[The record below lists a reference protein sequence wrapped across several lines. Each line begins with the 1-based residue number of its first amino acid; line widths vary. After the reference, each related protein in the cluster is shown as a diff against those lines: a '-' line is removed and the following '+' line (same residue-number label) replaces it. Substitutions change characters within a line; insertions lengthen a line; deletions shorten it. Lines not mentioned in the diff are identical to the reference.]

1 MKNHDHPVIPIAQDE
16 PSRRRFLKLMAASAA
31 LAGAGCSGPP
41 AEPIVPY
48 VTMPEQG
55 VPGLPMFYASAF
67 VRRGIAHGV
76 LVESNMG
83 RPTKVEGNPDHLV
96 SGGATDVFAQ
106 AAILQMWDPDRSQA
120 VFRGEEMATWGA
132 FEAALQARRPRFEAA
147 GGAGLAILTGTVTSP
162 TLAHQMEAL
171 RARLPAVR
179 WHAWDPLHDD
189 GATQAAQLA
198 FGRPLDP
205 LYRLDRAR
213 VVLALDA
220 DLFGAMPGSLAH
232 ARAFTTPR
240 RLGAQADANRLY
252 VLESTPTLTG
262 AYADARLARTPH
274 DVEAALWRIAA
285 RLGVGPDAGRAADA
299 ALDKW
304 EAAVAKA
311 LDGARGA
318 ALVAA
323 GPTVSPAGRALAYAL
338 TQRLNPGGGPLAFI
352 EPVER
357 SPLDH
362 GASIGALADA
372 MRAGQVDTLLVL
384 DANPAYDA
392 PADLD
397 FAALLKRV
405 PLSAHLGL
413 YRDETAR
420 AAGWHVPMAHGFE
433 AWSDARA
440 HDGTASIVQP
450 LIAPLYGGRSVHE
463 ILAVVA
469 GAGSRDGHALVR
481 ATWLGPEANPRRNPP
496 DPGSDMEAG
505 RNRNRDAMQSDAMQ
519 GDAAGSAA
527 VAVDGSAA
535 GGHTGATAGTDADRL
550 WRASLRRGIVDG
562 SAAPAL
568 ATGAARLPARPPA
581 AAVPAL
587 VALFA
592 PDPAVDGGAFANNA
606 WLQELPRPLTSLTW
620 DNAALI
626 GPATAAR
633 AGLSSGAVARLRV
646 DGRAIEAPVLVVDGQ
661 AEGVVTLPLGYGRR
675 AAGAVGEGVGFDAY
689 RLRTRAAL
697 AAPPAVTL
705 ERTGR
710 THDLVFRQR
719 EVDMQGREPVHVGA
733 VGALKDAARAG
744 ATPAQMR
751 VRELVRGDDGR
762 PAPREREAPERES
775 MYPERDYDGYKWG
788 MAIDLNACIG
798 CAACTIACQAENN
811 IPVVG
816 KEEVARGRSMH
827 WIRVDRYV
835 AGPRTLFQPVP
846 CMHCE
851 HAPCEEVCP
860 VGATMH
866 DSEGLNVQVYNRCIG
881 TRFCS
886 NNCPYKVRRFN
897 FLQYS
902 NQTTESLKA
911 LQNPE
916 VTVRRR
922 GVMEKCSY
930 CLQRITRARVEAE
943 KAGRRIGDGEMVTA
957 CQAVCPTRAIRFG
970 DLNDPASDVVAA
982 KASPLDYDLLEEL
995 NTRPRTSYLTRVLNP
1010 DPELE

>member
-1 MKNHDHPVIPIAQDE
+1 MKTRPIIPIAQDE
-16 PSRRRFLKLMAASAA
+16 PVRRRFLKLMAASAA

-41 AEPIVPY
+41 AETIVPY

-55 VPGLPMFYASAF
+55 VPGLPMFYATAF
-67 VRRGIAHGV
+67 VRNGLAHGV

-83 RPTKVEGNPDHLV
+83 RPTKVEGNPDHPV
-96 SGGATDVFAQ
+96 SAGATDVFAQ
-106 AAILQMWDPDRSQA
+106 ASILQLWDPDRSQA
-120 VFRGEEMATWGA
+120 VFQGEEMATWGA
-132 FEAALQARRPRFEAA
+132 FEAALQARRPRFERD
-147 GGAGLAILTGTVTSP
+147 GGAGLAILTGSVTSP
-162 TLAHQMEAL
+162 TLAGQIAAL
-171 RARLPAVR
+171 RQRLPNLR

-189 GATQAAQLA
+189 GAARAAQLA

-205 LYRLDRAR
+205 LFRLDDAK

-220 DLFGAMPGSLAH
+220 DLFGTMPGSLAH
-232 ARAFTTPR
+232 ARAFTAPR
-240 RLGAQADANRLY
+240 RLGASVDANRLY
-252 VLESTPTLTG
+252 VLEPTPTLTG
-262 AYADARLARTPH
+262 AYADARLARAPH
-274 DVEAALWRIAA
+274 EIEAALMRIAF
-285 RLGVGPDAGRAADA
+285 RLGMGPDPGRAADP
-299 ALDKW
+299 ALDRW
-304 EAAVAKA
+304 EAAVVKA
-311 LDGARGA
+311 LDGARGH
-318 ALVAA
+318 ALVVV
-323 GPTVSPAGRALAYAL
+323 GPNVSPAGRALAYAL
-338 TQRLNPGGGPLAFI
+338 TLRLDGPLAFI

-362 GASIGALADA
+362 GASIAALADDL
-372 MRAGQVDTLLVL
+372 RAGRVDTLLML

-397 FAALLKRV
+397 FAALLRRA

-420 AAGWHVPMAHGFE
+420 AAGWHLPMAHCYE

-440 HDGTASIVQP
+440 HDGTATIVQP
-450 LIAPLYGGRSVHE
+450 LIAPLYGGRSAHE
-463 ILAVVA
+463 ILALLA
-469 GAGSRDGHALVR
+469 GAGTRNGHALVR
-481 ATWLGPEANPRRNPP
+481 ATWKGDDAVW
-496 DPGSDMEAG
+496 
-505 RNRNRDAMQSDAMQ
+505 RD
-519 GDAAGSAA
+519 
-527 VAVDGSAA
+527 
-535 GGHTGATAGTDADRL
+535 
-550 WRASLRRGIVDG
+550 SLRRGIVAD
-562 SAAPAL
+562 SVAHPVPAPAL
-568 ATGAARLPARPPA
+568 RPLASPPAPA
-581 AAVPAL
+581 AAPL

-626 GPATAAR
+626 GPATAQR
-633 AGLSSGAVARLRV
+633 LGLVDGAVARVRV
-646 DGRAIEAPVLVVDGQ
+646 DGRTVDAPVLVVAGQ

-675 AAGAVGEGVGFDAY
+675 AAGGVGEGVGFDAY
-689 RLRTRAAL
+689 GLRTRAGLASLPAL
-697 AAPPAVTL
+697 TI

-710 THDLVFRQR
+710 THDLVLRQK
-719 EVDMQGREPVHVGA
+719 EVDMQGRDPVHV
-733 VGALKDAARAG
+733 
-744 ATPAQMR
+744 
-751 VRELVRGDDGR
+751 REL
-762 PAPREREAPERES
+762 ARERPQQAS
-775 MYPERDYDGYKWG
+775 MYPEQAYKDYKWG

-798 CAACTIACQAENN
+798 CASCTIACQAENN

-816 KEEVARGRSMH
+816 REEVARGRSMH

-897 FLQYS
+897 FLQYA
-902 NQTTESLKA
+902 NRKVESLKA

-930 CLQRITRARVEAE
+930 CLQRITRARIEAE
-943 KAGRRIGDGEMVTA
+943 KAGRRIRDGEMVTA

-970 DLNDPASDVVAA
+970 DMNDPASDVVAA
-982 KASPLDYDLLEEL
+982 KASPLDFHLLEEL
-995 NTRPRTSYLTRVLNP
+995 NTRPRTSYVTRVLNP

>member
-1 MKNHDHPVIPIAQDE
+1 MMHDHAIIQIAQDE

-55 VPGLPMFYASAF
+55 VPGLPMFYATAF
-67 VRRGIAHGV
+67 VRHGLAHGV

-83 RPTKVEGNPDHLV
+83 RPTKVEGNPDHPV
-96 SGGATDVFAQ
+96 GAGTTDVFAQ
-106 AAILQMWDPDRSQA
+106 ASILQLWDPDRSQA
-120 VFRGEEMATWGA
+120 VFRGDEMATWGA
-132 FEAALQARRPRFEAA
+132 FEAELHARRPRFEQS
-147 GGAGLAILTGTVTSP
+147 GGEGLRILTGTVTSP
-162 TLAHQMEAL
+162 TLSNQIAAL
-171 RARLPAVR
+171 QQRLPNLR

-189 GATQAAQLA
+189 GAAQAAQLA

-205 LYRLDRAR
+205 LFRLDEAK

-232 ARAFTTPR
+232 ARAFTAPR
-240 RLGAQADANRLY
+240 RLGAHVDANRLY
-252 VLESTPTLTG
+252 VLEATPMLTG
-262 AYADARLARTPH
+262 AYADARLARAPH
-274 DVEAALWRIAA
+274 EIEAALWRIAA
-285 RLGVGPDAGRAADA
+285 RLGAAPDAGRAADP
-299 ALDKW
+299 ALDRW
-304 EAAVAKA
+304 EAAVVKA
-311 LDGARGA
+311 LIGARGH
-318 ALVAA
+318 ALVVA
-323 GPTVSPAGRALAYAL
+323 GPTLNPAARALAYVL
-338 TQRLNPGGGPLAFI
+338 TQRLNGPLAFI
-352 EPVER
+352 DPVER

-362 GASIGALADA
+362 GESIAVLAGD
-372 MRAGQVDTLLVL
+372 MRAGRVDTLLIL

-397 FAALLKRV
+397 FTAALQRV

-420 AAGWHVPMAHGFE
+420 AAGWHLPMAHVYE

-440 HDGTASIVQP
+440 HDGTATIVQP
-450 LIAPLYGGRSVHE
+450 LIAPLYGGRSAHE
-463 ILAVVA
+463 ILALLA
-469 GAGSRDGHALVR
+469 GAETRNGHALVR
-481 ATWLGPEANPRRNPP
+481 AAWQDG
-496 DPGSDMEAG
+496 D
-505 RNRNRDAMQSDAMQ
+505 DA
-519 GDAAGSAA
+519 
-527 VAVDGSAA
+527 
-535 GGHTGATAGTDADRL
+535 

-562 SAAPAL
+562 SAAVPVA
-568 ATGAARLPARPPA
+568 PPA
-581 AAVPAL
+581 ARSITPPVAAASPPL

-592 PDPAVDGGAFANNA
+592 PDPAVDDGAFANNA

-633 AGLSSGAVARLRV
+633 LHLADGMVARLRV
-646 DGRAIEAPVLVVDGQ
+646 DGRTVDAPILVVAGQ

-675 AAGAVGEGVGFDAY
+675 VAGGVGEGVGFDAY

-697 AAPPAVTL
+697 AAAPALTL
-705 ERTGR
+705 ETTGR
-710 THDLVFRQR
+710 THALVLRQR
-719 EVDMQGREPVHVGA
+719 EVDMHGRDPVHV
-733 VGALKDAARAG
+733 
-744 ATPAQMR
+744 
-751 VRELVRGDDGR
+751 RELARG
-762 PAPREREAPERES
+762 APREPEKKEHGS
-775 MYPERDYDGYKWG
+775 MYPERAYDDYKWG

-816 KEEVARGRSMH
+816 KEEVQRGRSMH
-827 WIRVDRYV
+827 WIRVDRYQS
-835 AGPRTLFQPVP
+835 GTRTLFQPVP

-902 NQTTESLKA
+902 NQKVESLKA
-911 LQNPE
+911 QQNPE

-930 CLQRITRARVEAE
+930 CLQRITRARIEAE
-943 KAGRRIGDGEMVTA
+943 KAGRRIRDGEMVTA

-982 KASPLDYDLLEEL
+982 KASPLDYHLLEEL
-995 NTRPRTSYLTRVLNP
+995 NTRPRTSYITRVLNP
-1010 DPELE
+1010 DPEAQ

>member
-1 MKNHDHPVIPIAQDE
+1 MTRHDHPVFPIVQDE
-16 PSRRRFLKLMAASAA
+16 PARRRFLKLMAASAA

-55 VPGLPMFYASAF
+55 VPGLPMFYATAF
-67 VRRGIAHGV
+67 VRHGLAHGV

-83 RPTKVEGNPDHLV
+83 RPTKVEGNPDHPV
-96 SGGATDVFAQ
+96 SAGATDVFAQ
-106 AAILQMWDPDRSQA
+106 ASILELWDPDRSQA
-120 VFRGEEMATWGA
+120 VFHGDEMATWGA
-132 FEAALQARRPRFEAA
+132 FEAELHARRPRFELD
-147 GGAGLAILTGTVTSP
+147 GGAGLAILTGTATSP
-162 TLAHQMEAL
+162 TLANQLAAL
-171 RARLPAVR
+171 RARLPNVR

-189 GATQAAQLA
+189 GAAQAAQLA

-205 LYRLDRAR
+205 LYRLEKAR
-213 VVLALDA
+213 VVVALDA
-220 DLFGAMPGSLAH
+220 DLFGGLPGSLAH
-232 ARAFTTPR
+232 ARAFTAPR
-240 RLGAQADANRLY
+240 RLGASADANRLY
-252 VLESTPTLTG
+252 VLEATPTLTG
-262 AYADARLARTPH
+262 AYADARLARAPH
-274 DVEAALWRIAA
+274 EIEAALWRIAA
-285 RLGVGPDAGRAADA
+285 RLGAAPDAGRAADPV
-299 ALDKW
+299 LDRW
-304 EAAVAKA
+304 EAAVAHA
-311 LDGARGA
+311 LDGARGQG
-318 ALVAA
+318 LVVA
-323 GPTVSPAGRALAYAL
+323 GPTLSAAGRALAYAL
-338 TQRLNPGGGPLAFI
+338 NARLNGGADGPLAFI

-362 GASIGALADA
+362 GASLAALADA
-372 MRAGQVDTLLVL
+372 MRAGQVDTLLML
-384 DANPAYDA
+384 DVNPAYDA

-397 FAALLKRV
+397 FAALLQRV

-420 AAGWHVPMAHGFE
+420 AARWHVPMAHGYE

-440 HDGTASIVQP
+440 HDGTATIVQP
-450 LIAPLYGGRSVHE
+450 LIAPLYGGRSAHE
-463 ILAVVA
+463 ILALLA
-469 GAGSRDGHALVR
+469 GAGSRNGHALVR
-481 ATWLGPEANPRRNPP
+481 ATWQPSASDP
-496 DPGSDMEAG
+496 DLA
-505 RNRNRDAMQSDAMQ
+505 
-519 GDAAGSAA
+519 
-527 VAVDGSAA
+527 
-535 GGHTGATAGTDADRL
+535 

-562 SAAPAL
+562 STAAVV
-568 ATGAARLPARPPA
+568 TPPA
-581 AAVPAL
+581 ARAVARPAAVAPPPL
-587 VALFA
+587 VAVFA

-620 DNAALI
+620 DNAALV

-633 AGLSSGAVARLRV
+633 AGLADGTVARLRV
-646 DGRAIEAPVLVVDGQ
+646 DGRAVEAPMLVVAGH

-675 AAGAVGEGVGFDAY
+675 AAGGVGEGVGFDAY

-697 AAPPAVTL
+697 AAPPALAL
-705 ERTGR
+705 ERTSR
-710 THDLVFRQR
+710 THDLVLRQK
-719 EVDMQGREPVHVGA
+719 EVDMHGRDPVHVA
-733 VGALKDAARAG
+733 ALADRKQAAAPQG
-744 ATPAQMR
+744 SMR
-751 VRELVRGDDGR
+751 VRELARGADGR
-762 PAPREREAPERES
+762 PAPRERDEDKHGS
-775 MYPERDYDGYKWG
+775 MYPERDYGGYKWG

-798 CAACTIACQAENN
+798 CAACTVACQAENN

-816 KEEVARGRSMH
+816 KDEVARGRSMH
-827 WIRVDRYV
+827 WIRVDRYQ
-835 AGPRTLFQPVP
+835 AGARTLFQPVP

-902 NQTTESLKA
+902 NQKVESLKA
-911 LQNPE
+911 QQNPE

-930 CLQRITRARVEAE
+930 CLQRITRARIEAE
-943 KAGRRIGDGEMVTA
+943 KAGRRIQDGEMVTA

-970 DLNDPASDVVAA
+970 DLNDPAADVVAA
-982 KASPLDYDLLEEL
+982 KATPLGYDLLAEL
-995 NTRPRTSYLTRVLNP
+995 NTRPRTSYVTRVLNP

>member
-1 MKNHDHPVIPIAQDE
+1 MTTRPVFPIAQDE
-16 PSRRRFLKLMAASAA
+16 PARRRFLKLMAAAAA

-41 AEPIVPY
+41 AETIVPY
-48 VTMPEQG
+48 ATMPEQG
-55 VPGLPMFYASAF
+55 VPGLPMFYATAF
-67 VRRGIAHGV
+67 VRNGLAHGV

-83 RPTKVEGNPDHLV
+83 RPTKVEGNPDHPV
-96 SGGATDVFAQ
+96 SAGATDVFAQ
-106 AAILQMWDPDRSQA
+106 ASILQLWDPDRSQA
-120 VFRGEEMATWGA
+120 VFQGEELSTWGA
-132 FEAALQARRPRFEAA
+132 FEAALQARRPRFEQD
-147 GGAGLAILTGTVTSP
+147 GGAGLRILTGTVTSP
-162 TLAHQMEAL
+162 TLAAQIAAL
-171 RARLPAVR
+171 RQRLPNLG

-189 GATQAAQLA
+189 GAAQAARLA

-205 LYRLDRAR
+205 LYRLDEAK

-220 DLFGAMPGSLAH
+220 DLFGTMPGSLAH
-232 ARAFTTPR
+232 ARAFTAPR
-240 RLGAQADANRLY
+240 RLGEAPDANRLY
-252 VLESTPTLTG
+252 VLEPTPTLTG
-262 AYADARLARTPH
+262 AYADARLARPPH
-274 DVEAALWRIAA
+274 DIEAALTRIAS
-285 RLGVGPDAGRAADA
+285 RLGVGADSGRAADP
-299 ALDKW
+299 ALDRW
-304 EAAVAKA
+304 EAAVVQA

-318 ALVAA
+318 ALVVA
-323 GPTVSPAGRALAYAL
+323 GPNVSPAGRALAYAL
-338 TQRLNPGGGPLAFI
+338 TANLNGPLAFI

-362 GASIGALADA
+362 GASIAALADDL
-372 MRAGQVDTLLVL
+372 RAGRVDTLLVL

-392 PADLD
+392 PADLE
-397 FAALLKRV
+397 FAALLRRA
-405 PLSAHLGL
+405 PLVAHLGL

-420 AAGWHVPMAHGFE
+420 AAGWHLPMAHCYE

-450 LIAPLYGGRSVHE
+450 LIAPLYGGRSAHE
-463 ILAVVA
+463 ILALLA
-469 GAGSRDGHALVR
+469 GAQTRNGHALVR
-481 ATWLGPEANPRRNPP
+481 ATWPGDDAAWRDSLRR
-496 DPGSDMEAG
+496 GVV
-505 RNRNRDAMQSDAMQ
+505 
-519 GDAAGSAA
+519 AGSAA
-527 VAVDGSAA
+527 RPMPAPAVRPLAPA
-535 GGHTGATAGTDADRL
+535 PVR
-550 WRASLRRGIVDG
+550 
-562 SAAPAL
+562 AAP
-568 ATGAARLPARPPA
+568 P
-581 AAVPAL
+581 L

-620 DNAALI
+620 DNAALV
-626 GPATAAR
+626 GPATAR
-633 AGLSSGAVARLRV
+633 RLGLADGAVARLRV
-646 DGRAIEAPVLVVDGQ
+646 DGRSVDAPVLVVAGQ

-675 AAGAVGEGVGFDAY
+675 AAGGVGEGVGFDAY
-689 RLRTRAAL
+689 RLRTRTARPAL
-697 AAPPAVTL
+697 AL

-710 THDLVFRQR
+710 THDLVFRQK
-719 EVDMQGREPVHVGA
+719 EVDMHGRDPVHA
-733 VGALKDAARAG
+733 
-744 ATPAQMR
+744 
-751 VRELVRGDDGR
+751 REL
-762 PAPREREAPERES
+762 ARERPSNES
-775 MYPERDYDGYKWG
+775 MYPEREYKDYKWG
-788 MAIDLNACIG
+788 MAIDLNTCIG

-816 KEEVARGRSMH
+816 KEEVRRGRSMH

-835 AGPRTLFQPVP
+835 AGTRTLFQPVP

-897 FLQYS
+897 FLQYA
-902 NQTTESLKA
+902 NQKVESLKA

-943 KAGRRIGDGEMVTA
+943 KAGRRIRDGEMVTA

-982 KASPLDYDLLEEL
+982 KASPLDYHLLEEL
-995 NTRPRTSYLTRVLNP
+995 NTRPRTSYIRRVPNP

>member
-1 MKNHDHPVIPIAQDE
+1 MKTHPIFAIAQAE
-16 PSRRRFLKLMAASAA
+16 PARRRVLKLMAAAAA

-41 AEPIVPY
+41 AETIVPY

-55 VPGLPMFYASAF
+55 VPGLPMFYATAF
-67 VRRGIAHGV
+67 VRNGLAHGV

-83 RPTKVEGNPDHLV
+83 RPTKVEGNPDHPV
-96 SGGATDVFAQ
+96 SAGATDVFAQ
-106 AAILQMWDPDRSQA
+106 ASILQLWDPDRSQA
-120 VFRGEEMATWGA
+120 VFRGEEMSTWGA
-132 FEAALQARRPRFEAA
+132 FEAALQARRPRFERD
-147 GGAGLAILTGTVTSP
+147 GGAGLRILTGTVTSP
-162 TLAHQMEAL
+162 TLAAQIAAL
-171 RARLPAVR
+171 QQRLPNLR

-189 GATQAAQLA
+189 GAASAAQLA

-205 LYRLDRAR
+205 LFRLDEAQ

-232 ARAFTTPR
+232 ARAFTAPR
-240 RLGAQADANRLY
+240 RLAARVEANRLY
-252 VLESTPTLTG
+252 VLEATPTLTG
-262 AYADARLARTPH
+262 AYADARLARAPH
-274 DVEAALWRIAA
+274 EIEAALVRIAS
-285 RLGVGPDAGRAADA
+285 RLGVGADPGRGADP
-299 ALDKW
+299 ALDRW
-304 EAAVAKA
+304 EAAAAKA
-311 LDGARGA
+311 LDGARGR
-318 ALVAA
+318 ALVVA
-323 GPTVSPAGRALAYAL
+323 GPNVSPACRALAYTL
-338 TQRLNPGGGPLAFI
+338 TMHLNGPLAFI

-362 GASIGALADA
+362 GASIAALADDV
-372 MRAGQVDTLLVL
+372 RAGRVDTLLML

-397 FAALLKRV
+397 FAALLQRV

-420 AAGWHVPMAHGFE
+420 AAGWHLPMAHCYE

-450 LIAPLYGGRSVHE
+450 LIAPLYGGRSAHE
-463 ILAVVA
+463 ILALLA
-469 GAGSRDGHALVR
+469 GAASRDGHALVR
-481 ATWLGPEANPRRNPP
+481 ATWGG
-496 DPGSDMEAG
+496 D
-505 RNRNRDAMQSDAMQ
+505 
-519 GDAAGSAA
+519 DAA
-527 VAVDGSAA
+527 
-535 GGHTGATAGTDADRL
+535 
-550 WRASLRRGIVDG
+550 WRGSLRRGIVAG
-562 SAAPAL
+562 SAAKPVPA
-568 ATGAARLPARPPA
+568 PAVRPPA
-581 AAVPAL
+581 PASVPTAAPL

-626 GPATAAR
+626 GPATAQR
-633 AGLSSGAVARLRV
+633 LGLVDGAVARLRV
-646 DGRAIEAPVLVVDGQ
+646 DGRTVDAPVLVVAGQ

-675 AAGAVGEGVGFDAY
+675 AAGGVGEGVGFDAY
-689 RLRTRAAL
+689 GLRTRAGLASLPAL
-697 AAPPAVTL
+697 TL

-710 THDLVFRQR
+710 THDLVFRQK
-719 EVDMQGREPVHVGA
+719 EVDMHGRDPVHV
-733 VGALKDAARAG
+733 
-744 ATPAQMR
+744 
-751 VRELVRGDDGR
+751 REL
-762 PAPREREAPERES
+762 ARERPERAS
-775 MYPERDYDGYKWG
+775 MYPEQAYKDYKWG

-798 CAACTIACQAENN
+798 CASCTIACQAENN

-897 FLQYS
+897 FLQYA
-902 NQTTESLKA
+902 NQKVESLKA

-943 KAGRRIGDGEMVTA
+943 KAGRRIRDGEMVTA

-982 KASPLDYDLLEEL
+982 KASPLDYHLLEEL
-995 NTRPRTSYLTRVLNP
+995 NTRPRTSYIRRVPNP

>member
-1 MKNHDHPVIPIAQDE
+1 MKTHPVFPIAQDE
-16 PSRRRFLKLMAASAA
+16 PARRRFLKLMAASAA

-41 AEPIVPY
+41 AETIVPY

-55 VPGLPMFYASAF
+55 APGLPMFYATAF
-67 VRRGIAHGV
+67 VRNGLAHGV

-83 RPTKVEGNPDHLV
+83 RPTKVEGNPDHPV
-96 SGGATDVFAQ
+96 SAGATDVFAQ
-106 AAILQMWDPDRSQA
+106 ASILQLWDPDRSQA
-120 VFRGEEMATWGA
+120 VFQGEELSTWGA
-132 FEAALQARRPRFEAA
+132 FEAALQARRLRFEQD
-147 GGAGLAILTGTVTSP
+147 GGAGLRLLTGTVTSP
-162 TLAHQMEAL
+162 TLAAQIAAL
-171 RARLPAVR
+171 QQRLPNLR

-189 GATQAAQLA
+189 GAAQAARLA
-198 FGRPLDP
+198 FGRPLDA
-205 LYRLDRAR
+205 LYRLDEAK

-220 DLFGAMPGSLAH
+220 DLFGTMPGSLAH
-232 ARAFTTPR
+232 ARAFTAPR
-240 RLGAQADANRLY
+240 RLGEAPDTNRLY
-252 VLESTPTLTG
+252 VLEPTPTLTG
-262 AYADARLARTPH
+262 AYADARLARPPH
-274 DVEAALWRIAA
+274 EIEAALRRIAS
-285 RLGVGPDAGRAADA
+285 RLGVGVDPGRAADPA
-299 ALDKW
+299 QDRW
-304 EAAVAKA
+304 EAAVVKA
-311 LDGARGA
+311 LDGARGQ
-318 ALVAA
+318 ALVVA
-323 GPTVSPAGRALAYAL
+323 GPNVSAAGRALAYAL
-338 TQRLNPGGGPLAFI
+338 TSHLSGPLAFI

-362 GASIGALADA
+362 GASIAALADDL
-372 MRAGQVDTLLVL
+372 RAGRVDTLLML

-397 FAALLKRV
+397 FAALLQRV
-405 PLSAHLGL
+405 PLAAHLGL

-420 AAGWHVPMAHGFE
+420 AAGWHLPMAHCYE

-450 LIAPLYGGRSVHE
+450 LIAPLYGGRSAHE
-463 ILAVVA
+463 ILALLA
-469 GAGSRDGHALVR
+469 GAQTRNGHALVR
-481 ATWLGPEANPRRNPP
+481 ATWQA
-496 DPGSDMEAG
+496 D
-505 RNRNRDAMQSDAMQ
+505 
-519 GDAAGSAA
+519 DAAGRARVGGGVAA
-527 VAVDGSAA
+527 HRRARPVPAPAVRPLAPA
-535 GGHTGATAGTDADRL
+535 P
-550 WRASLRRGIVDG
+550 VP
-562 SAAPAL
+562 AAP
-568 ATGAARLPARPPA
+568 P
-581 AAVPAL
+581 L

-606 WLQELPRPLTSLTW
+606 WLHELPRPLTSLTW

-626 GPATAAR
+626 GPATAQR
-633 AGLSSGAVARLRV
+633 LGLADGTVARLRV
-646 DGRAIEAPVLVVDGQ
+646 DGRSVDAPVLVVAGQ

-675 AAGAVGEGVGFDAY
+675 AAGGVGEGVGFDAY

-697 AAPPAVTL
+697 PALTL

-710 THDLVFRQR
+710 THDLVFRQK
-719 EVDMQGREPVHVGA
+719 EVDMHGRDPVHV
-733 VGALKDAARAG
+733 
-744 ATPAQMR
+744 
-751 VRELVRGDDGR
+751 REL
-762 PAPREREAPERES
+762 ARERPSNES
-775 MYPERDYDGYKWG
+775 MYPEHAYQDYKWG
-788 MAIDLNACIG
+788 MAIDLNTCIG

-816 KEEVARGRSMH
+816 KEEVQRGRSMH

-835 AGPRTLFQPVP
+835 AGRHTLFQPVP

-897 FLQYS
+897 FLQYA
-902 NQTTESLKA
+902 NEKVESLKA

-930 CLQRITRARVEAE
+930 CLQRITRARIEAE
-943 KAGRRIGDGEMVTA
+943 KAGRRIRDGEMVTA

-982 KASPLDYDLLEEL
+982 KASPLDYHLLEEL
-995 NTRPRTSYLTRVLNP
+995 NTRPRTSYIARVPNP

>member
-1 MKNHDHPVIPIAQDE
+1 MKTHPIFTIARDE
-16 PSRRRFLKLMAASAA
+16 PARRRFLKLMAASAA

-41 AEPIVPY
+41 AETIVPY

-55 VPGLPMFYASAF
+55 VPGLPMFYATAF
-67 VRRGIAHGV
+67 VRNGLAHGV

-83 RPTKVEGNPDHLV
+83 RPTKVEGNPDHPV
-96 SGGATDVFAQ
+96 SRGATDVFAQ
-106 AAILQMWDPDRSQA
+106 ASILQLWDPDRSQA
-120 VFRGEEMATWGA
+120 VFRGEELSTWGA
-132 FEAALQARRPRFEAA
+132 FEAALQARRPRFERD

-162 TLAHQMEAL
+162 TLAAQIAAL
-171 RARLPAVR
+171 RQRLPNLR

-189 GATQAAQLA
+189 GAAQAAQLA
-198 FGRPLDP
+198 FGRSLDP
-205 LYRLDRAR
+205 LYRLDDAE

-220 DLFGAMPGSLAH
+220 DLFGTMPGSLAH
-232 ARAFTTPR
+232 ARAFTAPR
-240 RLGAQADANRLY
+240 RLGEAPDANRLY
-252 VLESTPTLTG
+252 VLEPTPTLTG
-262 AYADARLARTPH
+262 AYADARLARAPH
-274 DVEAALWRIAA
+274 EIEAALMRIAF
-285 RLGVGPDAGRAADA
+285 RLGVGADPGRPADA
-299 ALDKW
+299 TLDRF
-304 EAAVAKA
+304 EAAVAQA
-311 LDGARGA
+311 LDGARGRA
-318 ALVAA
+318 VVVA
-323 GPTVSPAGRALAYAL
+323 GPNVSPAGRALAYAL
-338 TQRLNPGGGPLAFI
+338 TAHLNGPLAFV

-362 GASIGALADA
+362 GASIAALADDL
-372 MRAGQVDTLLVL
+372 RAGRVDTLLVL

-397 FAALLKRV
+397 FAALLRHA

-420 AAGWHVPMAHGFE
+420 AAGWHLPMAHCYE

-440 HDGTASIVQP
+440 HDGTATIVQP
-450 LIAPLYGGRSVHE
+450 LIAPLYGGRSAHE
-463 ILAVVA
+463 ILALLA
-469 GAGSRDGHALVR
+469 GAETRNGHAQVR
-481 ATWLGPEANPRRNPP
+481 ATWGG
-496 DPGSDMEAG
+496 D
-505 RNRNRDAMQSDAMQ
+505 
-519 GDAAGSAA
+519 DAA
-527 VAVDGSAA
+527 
-535 GGHTGATAGTDADRL
+535 
-550 WRASLRRGIVDG
+550 WRESLRRGIVAD
-562 SAAPAL
+562 SAARPVSTPAVRPL
-568 ATGAARLPARPPA
+568 AAPPA
-581 AAVPAL
+581 PAAPPL

-620 DNAALI
+620 DNAALV
-626 GPATAAR
+626 GPATAKR
-633 AGLSSGAVARLRV
+633 LGLVDGAVARVRA
-646 DGRAIEAPVLVVDGQ
+646 DGRAVEAPVLVVAGQ

-675 AAGAVGEGVGFDAY
+675 AAGGVGEGVGFDAY

-697 AAPPAVTL
+697 PAVTV

-710 THDLVFRQR
+710 THDLVFRQK
-719 EVDMQGREPVHVGA
+719 EVDMHGRDPV
-733 VGALKDAARAG
+733 
-744 ATPAQMR
+744 Q
-751 VRELVRGDDGR
+751 VREL
-762 PAPREREAPERES
+762 ARERPKQAS
-775 MYPERDYDGYKWG
+775 MYPEQAYKDYKWG

-902 NQTTESLKA
+902 NQKVESLKA

-930 CLQRITRARVEAE
+930 CLQRITRARIEAE
-943 KAGRRIGDGEMVTA
+943 KAGRRIRDGEMVTA

-982 KASPLDYDLLEEL
+982 KASPLDYHLLEEL
-995 NTRPRTSYLTRVLNP
+995 NTRPRTSYIARVPNP